1 MLGTSDS
8 LLDTEASMLGTSDS
22 LLDIE
27 DSTLGTSDSLL
38 DTADSLLSTADS
50 SLDTGATLL
59 NTADSLLDTADSL
72 LDTADNLLNINDLSV
87 DDKITGHAVI
97 SLHADDYQ
105 IDDYGDDGYHNSDD
119 YYDNYIYQED
129 VQKELGNK
137 ADNIN
142 NIDAVSIDDLDVI
155 DLTKPIE
162 VPDKKD
168 LQMCTEDVDIN
179 KDVFKYMSVED
190 LKLAAKKIIS
200 GEKVDNSSLNVKGE
214 VGELLRLISEL
225 KEKMDDI
232 TPTVSETRGS
242 VPDILTS
249 LVSVNRT
256 TDDAITT
263 LVQSAET
270 LLDYYKLLSVH
281 TLELR
286 TALKNNDIGAI
297 NNRLEAIDSVT
308 SKIDKMGLRV
318 LESLE
323 FQDITEQKL
332 HKVMLSMREIGTAL
346 GSLVGFL
353 HFNSLPIKDDSDDVK
368 TLLNDFGLN

>member
-1 MLGTSDS
+1 MDNGANQSDTSAGLS
-8 LLDTEASMLGTSDS
+8 
-22 LLDIE
+22 
-27 DSTLGTSDSLL
+27 
-38 DTADSLLSTADS
+38 DTAGSSLNTVDS

-59 NTADSLLDTADSL
+59 GTADSLLNTADSSLDTGTTLLDTADSLLNTADNLLDTADSL
-72 LDTADNLLNINDLSV
+72 LDIKDLST
-87 DDKITGHAVI
+87 DNKITGHAAV

-129 VQKELGNK
+129 VQKELDNK
-137 ADNIN
+137 SN
-142 NIDAVSIDDLDVI
+142 NIDTISVDDLDVI
-155 DLTKPIE
+155 DLTEEIQ
-162 VPDKKD
+162 VADKND
-168 LQMCTEDVDIN
+168 LQKNIEDVDID

-225 KEKMDDI
+225 KAKMDDI
-232 TPTVSETRGS
+232 TPTVSETKGS

-256 TDDAITT
+256 TDDAITN
-263 LVQSAET
+263 LVQSAEA
-270 LLDYYKLLSVH
+270 LLDYYKLISTH

-286 TALKNNDIGAI
+286 EALKNSDVGAI

-308 SKIDKMGLRV
+308 SKVDTMGLRV

-353 HFNSLPIKDDSDDVK
+353 HFNSLPKKDDSDDVK
-368 TLLNDFGLN
+368 TLLTDFGLN